1 MTYGD
6 RTRGE
11 ATKADG
17 VYLEVRNQI
26 LYGVLEPASRIDYPQ
41 LSASLGVSITPLR
54 EALRRLEA
62 DHLVIRIAHR
72 DVIVA
77 PLTREEATELVQVRR
92 ELDLLAA
99 RLAAA
104 QMTAAELAAARE
116 LVASRDE
123 EQALRYLRD
132 AGVPVAVGGP
142 LTVNRAFHR
151 MVYCGSHNQV
161 LIQYRDAISTR
172 TERYAILARQI
183 YQVAPEAFRR
193 LHQELLTALENRDP
207 AAAAAVMQAH
217 YRELDLDFANV
228 IFGPAAEGLAAVSQC
243 CRAGASPPADRSR
256 LEQQREPGGEVEGDL
271 GPRPAPARTAPPGS
285 GSGARS
291 ARRRRPDRVRVQRRV
306 LHSHPPAGDPAG
318 RRGRAEGGR
327 GRAGPD

>member
-1 MTYGD
+1 MTYVD

-26 LYGVLEPASRIDYPQ
+26 LFGVLEPGRRIDYVQ

-77 PLTREEATELVQVRR
+77 PLTRAEAVELVQVRR

-104 QMTAAELAAARE
+104 QMTADELAAARD
-116 LVASRDE
+116 LVESQDE
-123 EQALRYLRD
+123 REALRYLRE
-132 AGVPVAVGGP
+132 AGLPVAAGG
-142 LTVNRAFHR
+142 LGSVNRAFHR
-151 MVYCGSHNQV
+151 MLYCGSHNAV

-172 TERYAILARQI
+172 TERYVILARQLTK
-183 YQVAPEAFRR
+183 VAPESFLVLHER
-193 LHQELLTALENRDP
+193 LLAALQERDP
-207 AAAAAVMQAH
+207 EAATEVMQAH

-228 IFGPAAEGLAAVSQC
+228 IFGPAT
-243 CRAGASPPADRSR
+243 
-256 LEQQREPGGEVEGDL
+256 
-271 GPRPAPARTAPPGS
+271 APAHIS
-285 GSGARS
+285 
-291 ARRRRPDRVRVQRRV
+291 RP
-306 LHSHPPAGDPAG
+306 S
-318 RRGRAEGGR
+318 RG
-327 GRAGPD
+327 

>member
-1 MTYGD
+1 MTYVD

-26 LYGVLEPASRIDYPQ
+26 LYGVIEPASRIDYVQ

-77 PLTREEATELVQVRR
+77 PLARAEAIELVQVRR

-99 RLAAA
+99 RLAAL
-104 QMTAAELAAARE
+104 QMTTDELAAARD
-116 LVASRDE
+116 LVESQDE
-123 EQALRYLRD
+123 QEALRYLRD
-132 AGVPVAVGGP
+132 AGIPVAVGG
-142 LTVNRAFHR
+142 LLSVNRAFHR

-172 TERYAILARQI
+172 TERYVILARQI
-183 YQVAPEAFRR
+183 NPVAPEAFRL
-193 LHQELLTALENRDP
+193 LHQKLLTALEGRDP
-207 AAAAAVMQAH
+207 EAAEEVMRAH
-217 YRELDLDFANV
+217 YQELDLDFANV
-228 IFGPAAEGLAAVSQC
+228 IFGPPQ
-243 CRAGASPPADRSR
+243 
-256 LEQQREPGGEVEGDL
+256 
-271 GPRPAPARTAPPGS
+271 GS
-285 GSGARS
+285 
-291 ARRRRPDRVRVQRRV
+291 
-306 LHSHPPAGDPAG
+306 
-318 RRGRAEGGR
+318 
-327 GRAGPD
+327 

>member
-26 LYGVLEPASRIDYPQ
+26 LHGVLEPASRIDYVQ

-77 PLTREEATELVQVRR
+77 PLARAEATELVQVRR

-99 RLAAA
+99 RLAAL
-104 QMTAAELAAARE
+104 QMTADELAAARNLIE
-116 LVASRDE
+116 SQDE
-123 EQALRYLRD
+123 QEALRYLRD
-132 AGVPVAVGGP
+132 AGIPVAVGG
-142 LTVNRAFHR
+142 LLSVNRAFHR

-172 TERYAILARQI
+172 TERYVILARQI
-183 YQVAPEAFRR
+183 SVVPAEAYR
-193 LHQELLTALENRDP
+193 LMHSRLLAALAARDAE
-207 AAAAAVMQAH
+207 AAEDVMRAH
-217 YRELDLDFANV
+217 YRELDLNFANV
-228 IFGPAAEGLAAVSQC
+228 IFGAA
-243 CRAGASPPADRSR
+243 
-256 LEQQREPGGEVEGDL
+256 PGE
-271 GPRPAPARTAPPGS
+271 
-285 GSGARS
+285 
-291 ARRRRPDRVRVQRRV
+291 
-306 LHSHPPAGDPAG
+306 
-318 RRGRAEGGR
+318 
-327 GRAGPD
+327 

>member
-1 MTYGD
+1 MTYVD

-26 LYGVLEPASRIDYPQ
+26 LYGVIEPASRIDYVQ

-77 PLTREEATELVQVRR
+77 PLARAEAIELVQVRR

-99 RLAAA
+99 RLAAL
-104 QMTAAELAAARE
+104 QMTTDELAAARD
-116 LVASRDE
+116 LVESQDE
-123 EQALRYLRD
+123 QEALRYLRD
-132 AGVPVAVGGP
+132 AGIPVAVGG
-142 LTVNRAFHR
+142 LLSVNRAFHR

-172 TERYAILARQI
+172 TERYVILARQI
-183 YQVAPEAFRR
+183 NPVAPEAFRL
-193 LHQELLTALENRDP
+193 LHQKLLTALEVRDP
-207 AAAAAVMQAH
+207 EAAEEVMRAH
-217 YRELDLDFANV
+217 YQELDLDFANV
-228 IFGPAAEGLAAVSQC
+228 IFGPPQ
-243 CRAGASPPADRSR
+243 
-256 LEQQREPGGEVEGDL
+256 
-271 GPRPAPARTAPPGS
+271 GS
-285 GSGARS
+285 
-291 ARRRRPDRVRVQRRV
+291 
-306 LHSHPPAGDPAG
+306 
-318 RRGRAEGGR
+318 
-327 GRAGPD
+327 

>member
-26 LYGVLEPASRIDYPQ
+26 LHGVLEPASRIDYVQ

-77 PLTREEATELVQVRR
+77 PLARAEATELVQVRR

-99 RLAAA
+99 RLAAL
-104 QMTAAELAAARE
+104 QMTADELAAARNLIE
-116 LVASRDE
+116 SQDE
-123 EQALRYLRD
+123 QEALRYLRD
-132 AGVPVAVGGP
+132 TGIPVAVGG
-142 LTVNRAFHR
+142 LLSVNRAFHR

-172 TERYAILARQI
+172 TERYVILARQI
-183 YQVAPEAFRR
+183 SVVPAEAYR
-193 LHQELLTALENRDP
+193 LMHSRLLAALAARDAE
-207 AAAAAVMQAH
+207 AAEDVMRAH
-217 YRELDLDFANV
+217 YRELDLNFANV
-228 IFGPAAEGLAAVSQC
+228 IFGAA
-243 CRAGASPPADRSR
+243 
-256 LEQQREPGGEVEGDL
+256 PGE
-271 GPRPAPARTAPPGS
+271 
-285 GSGARS
+285 
-291 ARRRRPDRVRVQRRV
+291 
-306 LHSHPPAGDPAG
+306 
-318 RRGRAEGGR
+318 
-327 GRAGPD
+327 

>member
-26 LYGVLEPASRIDYPQ
+26 LHGVLEPASRIDYVQ

-77 PLTREEATELVQVRR
+77 PLARAEATELVQVRQ

-99 RLAAA
+99 RLAAL
-104 QMTAAELAAARE
+104 QMTAGELAAARD
-116 LVASRDE
+116 LVVSQDE
-123 EQALRYLRD
+123 QQALRYLRD
-132 AGVPVAVGGP
+132 AGVPVAVGG
-142 LTVNRAFHR
+142 LLSVNRAFHR

-172 TERYAILARQI
+172 TERYVILARQI
-183 YQVAPEAFRR
+183 SAVPAEAYR
-193 LHQELLTALENRDP
+193 LMHSRLLAALAARDAE
-207 AAAAAVMQAH
+207 AAEEVMGAH
-217 YRELDLDFANV
+217 YRELDLDFADV
-228 IFGPAAEGLAAVSQC
+228 IF
-243 CRAGASPPADRSR
+243 AGAGGVGVPSARTGPP
-256 LEQQREPGGEVEGDL
+256 
-271 GPRPAPARTAPPGS
+271 PRPS
-285 GSGARS
+285 S
-291 ARRRRPDRVRVQRRV
+291 
-306 LHSHPPAGDPAG
+306 
-318 RRGRAEGGR
+318 
-327 GRAGPD
+327 